1 MEEEDDEGEKT
12 NALATDDDDIAIPP
26 RLGAAMAA
34 SRSDVRR
41 IARILSRVTKWLDEV
56 MTRTSSRS

>member
-1 MEEEDDEGEKT
+1 MEEEDSDEGEKT
-12 NALATDDDDIAIPP
+12 NALATGDDIAIPP